1 MAQNWVMMISE
12 LHRYQGVSYKSDI
25 IVISGNTSNIMQSVV
40 LLKPRIQL
48 HVSTYLNMY
57 NHNYK
62 YIREG
67 LKKCGH
73 FHTGRVKPISHF
85 FISRKNAF

>member
-25 IVISGNTSNIMQSVV
+25 IVISGDTSNIMQSVV

-67 LKKCGH
+67 LSKKKCGH
-73 FHTGRVKPISHF
+73 FHKGRVKPISHF
-85 FISRKNAF
+85 FY